1 MNVLQLDT
9 PVKARWYRSLELQSI
24 TFENR
29 SLALRVLENYEDC
42 EDYEDSSG
50 KNWFIRFNT
59 IQGLKMTTHESA
71 LGILYEI
78 NEEGAFF
85 EFKRSKWLYSL
96 GLDKVHYMAK
106 SRHFVVC
113 CYDEVVEVAAWE
125 IDFVQD

>member
-9 PVKARWYRSLELQSI
+9 PVKARWHRSLELQSI

-29 SLALRVLENYEDC
+29 SLALRVLEDC
-42 EDYEDSSG
+42 EDREDSSG
-50 KNWFIRFNT
+50 KNWLIRFNT

-85 EFKRSKWLYSL
+85 EFKAEQMALFSGFGYSTLY
-96 GLDKVHYMAK
+96 G
-106 SRHFVVC
+106 
-113 CYDEVVEVAAWE
+113 EVAS
-125 IDFVQD
+125 FCGLLL